1 MAKVTADGS
10 SAFLLCSVLS
20 VTKLQPSTALCF
32 QTTPSR
38 LRSEQ
43 KLIDG
48 LSSESVYSN
57 FQLKLL
63 SLEITEVGRREC
75 EGKHELVLCVL
86 WRGGWRGIQV

>member
-10 SAFLLCSVLS
+10 SAFLPGSVLS
-20 VTKLQPSTALCF
+20 VTELQSSTALCS
-32 QTTPSR
+32 QTLLSR

-48 LSSESVYSN
+48 LSSERVYSN

-63 SLEITEVGRREC
+63 SL
-75 EGKHELVLCVL
+75 
-86 WRGGWRGIQV
+86 